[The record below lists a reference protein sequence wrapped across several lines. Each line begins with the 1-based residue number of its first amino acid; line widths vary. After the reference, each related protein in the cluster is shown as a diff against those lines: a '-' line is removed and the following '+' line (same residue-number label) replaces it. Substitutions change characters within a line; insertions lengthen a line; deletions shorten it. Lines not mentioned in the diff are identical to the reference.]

1 MMNSH
6 VNVITYILLW
16 HSKRK
21 KKLKTQK
28 ADIYI
33 YPKIGAIKI
42 VYLYTSKG
50 REFGRMEDTEG
61 RK

>member
-1 MMNSH
+1 MAF
-6 VNVITYILLW
+6 
-16 HSKRK
+16 
-21 KKLKTQK
+21 QK
-28 ADIYI
+28 EEKIKNTESWYI

-61 RK
+61 RKWKVLKH